1 MSLKNEKTYVE
12 NENRKLEK
20 KQRNIYTQNSIVS
33 IIISS
38 IFIIYVTSKNI
49 SSTTNWVISSILGI
63 IFITSTVFFRYKYKK
78 GEINIYLYLAGAA
91 VGSFFMVYF
100 INIFLVSKIRYLIWL
115 IGVLIFC
122 IYSVMLKRDD
132 KNTMKKEILFI
143 CVIMLLGTG
152 ILYGMNEEPYKGIR
166 MKNEVKQYLTKTKS
180 YKKNDIKSMALVER
194 DGETQYIGITFNDEP
209 DIMYF
214 YGFKNKKITQLQI
227 EGQKIGKHKE

>member
-1 MSLKNEKTYVE
+1 MSIKNEKTYVDIK
-12 NENRKLEK
+12 NREIEK
-20 KQRNIYTQNSIVS
+20 KQKNIDIQNNIVS

-38 IFIIYVTSKNI
+38 IFIIYVTGKNI

-63 IFITSTVFFRYKYKK
+63 IFITVAVFFQYKYKK
-78 GEINIYLYLAGAA
+78 GKINIYLYLAGVFA
-91 VGSFFMVYF
+91 GSFFMVYF

-122 IYSVMLKRDD
+122 IYSVMIRKDD
-132 KNTMKKEILFI
+132 KNTMRKEILFI
-143 CVIMLLGTG
+143 CAIMLLGTG

-166 MKNEVKQYLTKTKS
+166 MKNEVNQYLTKTKS
-180 YKKNDIKSMALVER
+180 YKKDDIRSMALVKR

-214 YGFKNKKITQLQI
+214 YGFKDKKITQLQI